1 MKRRYKLLII
11 IGVGIAITLFISNL
25 QGPSKTTLTA
35 IGDSFSLGM
44 TPYKI
49 PGASF
54 NDYLKEYILKRNDL
68 ENYNDEFS
76 VLHLRVKDLNDYLD
90 RNVIGKRTHQPLK
103 QIIDKSDIVT
113 IAIGMDEFVEK
124 SLIDKISEDDINNYI
139 KDMDKFLKNIRD
151 FYNKKLIVIGLYKA
165 NNFLKKDV
173 ININNLLTKLCGTY
187 NVTFIDVLPI
197 SLKEDYYLDT
207 NSYYLNYKA
216 HKKIAKYLYE
226 VYKNI

>member
-11 IGVGIAITLFISNL
+11 ILIGIGITLFISNL
-25 QGPSKTTLTA
+25 RGPSKTTLTA
-35 IGDSFSLGM
+35 IGDGFSLGM
-44 TPYKI
+44 TSYKI
-49 PGASF
+49 PGSSF
-54 NDYLKEYILKRNDL
+54 NDYLKDYILKRNDL

-76 VLHLRVKDLNDYLD
+76 VLHLRVKDLNDYLEK
-90 RNVIGKRTHQPLK
+90 NVIGKKTHQPLK

-113 IAIGMDEFVEK
+113 IAIGIDEFAEK
-124 SLIDKISEDDINNYI
+124 SLIDKITEDDINNYI
-139 KDMDKFLKNIRD
+139 NEMNKFLKDLRE
-151 FYNKKLIVIGLYKA
+151 FYNKKIVVIGLYKA
-165 NNFLKKDV
+165 NNFLEKDAIYV
-173 ININNLLTKLCGTY
+173 NELLTKLCGQY

-197 SLKEDYYLDT
+197 SLKEEYYLDT

>member
-11 IGVGIAITLFISNL
+11 IGVGVAITLFISNL

-44 TPYKI
+44 TSYKI

-68 ENYNDEFS
+68 ENYDDEFS
-76 VLHLRVKDLNDYLD
+76 VLHLRIKDLNDYLEK
-90 RNVIGKRTHQPLK
+90 NVIGKKTHQPLK

-124 SLIDKISEDDINNYI
+124 SLIDKISEDDKKKAEEKLEVVKKALEGTDVDEIKNATEELNKVAMDLAQKVYEQAAKENNNATNGNDSDHE
-139 KDMDKFLKNIRD
+139 KVED
-151 FYNKKLIVIGLYKA
+151 A
-165 NNFLKKDV
+165 
-173 ININNLLTKLCGTY
+173 TY
-187 NVTFIDVLPI
+187 EE
-197 SLKEDYYLDT
+197 K
-207 NSYYLNYKA
+207 
-216 HKKIAKYLYE
+216 
-226 VYKNI
+226 